1 MSDTSFEN
9 SALSAFCGDEKD
21 AFVGL
26 VHGFFDDFK
35 EVEGV
40 KGRPFDCVFVQFFF
54 NIAAEQCVEVE
65 VEVL

>member
-1 MSDTSFEN
+1 MGIP
-9 SALSAFCGDEKD
+9 LSRILLCGDEKD

-35 EVEGV
+35 EIEGV
-40 KGRPFDCVFVQFFF
+40 EGRPFDCVFVQFFF

>member
-9 SALSAFCGDEKD
+9 SALPTFCGDGKN
-21 AFVGL
+21 AFPGI

-35 EVEGV
+35 EIEGV
-40 KGRPFDCVFVQFFF
+40 EGRPFDCVFVQFFF
-54 NIAAEQCVEVE
+54 NVAAEQCVEVE

>member
-1 MSDTSFEN
+1 MGDTSFEN
-9 SALSAFCGDEKD
+9 SALPAFCGDEKG

-35 EVEGV
+35 EIEGV
-40 KGRPFDCVFVQFFF
+40 KRRPFECVFVQFFF

>member
-1 MSDTSFEN
+1 MGDTTLHYP
-9 SALSAFCGDEKD
+9 ALPTFCGDEKNVF
-21 AFVGL
+21 AGIVQ
-26 VHGFFDDFK
+26 GFFDDFK

-40 KGRPFDCVFVQFFF
+40 EGRPFECVFVQFFF

>member
-9 SALSAFCGDEKD
+9 SALPTFCGDEEN
-21 AFVGL
+21 AFAGIVQ
-26 VHGFFDDFK
+26 GFFDDLK

-40 KGRPFDCVFVQFFF
+40 KGRPFECVFVQFFF